1 MRSKN
6 PIHRGTSSQNGR
18 GQVLGGQPGTP
29 IKPPFEEINECSVG
43 RSYLPAAPKE
53 ISYRNRGLRVLEGIG
68 SGLFFNFYLK
78 EIGSIRLAAF
88 IINSMAFFS
97 FFSTTIP

>member
-1 MRSKN
+1 MESRRSRSAYGFFTFHL
-6 PIHRGTSSQNGR
+6 PPSTWFGRQTS
-18 GQVLGGQPGTP
+18 V
-29 IKPPFEEINECSVG
+29 
-43 RSYLPAAPKE
+43 
-53 ISYRNRGLRVLEGIG
+53 LRVLLGIG
-68 SGLFFNFYLK
+68 GGLFFNFYLK